1 MNSPNDNLF
10 LSSEEE
16 LRAVVQR
23 AKFMV
28 PTTRRKVEKEEVG
41 NTVSQGTEG
50 DVVVTG
56 VSTRS
61 TVTYH
66 RDDRTG
72 VPVLQVRRCGSV
84 CSHGIQVRSR
94 HLYVQLDS
102 IGR

>member
-41 NTVSQGTEG
+41 DSVSQGTEG

-61 TVTYH
+61 TVTTCQFSQGHCPLVYAFLSRSPSITALPH
-66 RDDRTG
+66 TTG
-72 VPVLQVRRCGSV
+72 M
-84 CSHGIQVRSR
+84 
-94 HLYVQLDS
+94 
-102 IGR
+102 IGQEYLFYK